1 MSAQSS
7 RFNTARSTSWLG
19 GGGGPPGSADL
30 LDCVFRP
37 LLACSKMKKYMALW
51 GSLFFFVICVSLY
64 LMMETVNMNSRANV
78 RLADFDEN
86 DFNSIESQIH
96 KVEQD
101 IHKNHGTIREIKKI
115 LRHIANG
122 DKSSITKL
130 KHLFENED
138 LDDSNK
144 DSDSID
150 DLWDSDYKGL
160 QPQKPLPEVVIPDGV
175 CPAFRTESKTQ
186 RKIRNAYDVI
196 PFDNID
202 GGVWKQG
209 WNITYPT
216 NHWEN
221 RDNLQVFV
229 VPHTHCDP
237 GWLKTFVG
245 YYQQQTKGIFE
256 NMLVKLEEMP
266 DMRLIYAEMSFFS
279 MWWDEI
285 SPEKRARVKKL
296 INNGKL
302 EIVAGG
308 WVMTDEAN
316 AHYYAMIDQMIEGHT
331 WLNGTLGVK
340 PQAGWSIDPFGL
352 SPTMAYL
359 LKQMGLKN
367 MLIQRVHYSVK
378 KYLAK
383 KKELEFLWRQEWVQ

>member
-1 MSAQSS
+1 
-7 RFNTARSTSWLG
+7 
-19 GGGGPPGSADL
+19 
-30 LDCVFRP
+30 
-37 LLACSKMKKYMALW
+37 
-51 GSLFFFVICVSLY
+51 
-64 LMMETVNMNSRANV
+64 MNSRANV
-78 RLADFDEN
+78 RLADFDE
-86 DFNSIESQIH
+86 
-96 KVEQD
+96 
-101 IHKNHGTIREIKKI
+101 
-115 LRHIANG
+115 
-122 DKSSITKL
+122 
-130 KHLFENED
+130 
-138 LDDSNK
+138 
-144 DSDSID
+144 
-150 DLWDSDYKGL
+150 
-160 QPQKPLPEVVIPDGV
+160 
-175 CPAFRTESKTQ
+175 
-186 RKIRNAYDVI
+186 IRNAYDVI

-383 KKELEFLWRQEWVQ
+383 KKELEFLWRQEWDFLSVWLFFSLKN